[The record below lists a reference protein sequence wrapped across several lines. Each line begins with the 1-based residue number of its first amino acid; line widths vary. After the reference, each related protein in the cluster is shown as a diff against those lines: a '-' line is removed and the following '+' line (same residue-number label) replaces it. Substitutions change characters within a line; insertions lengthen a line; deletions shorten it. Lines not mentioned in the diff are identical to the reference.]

1 MSFLPWIQHCT
12 LINSLYY
19 LCCILPLMKQ
29 NFVALCYLVVVQNSC
44 LTENSG
50 IILKKK
56 YLFGVFLFCF
66 AVWVCLMVLNLYF
79 FLHDRLFFISCTTYF
94 KLNVSVFE
102 WVIVALWQ
110 IGDQSRQGVPR
121 LLSTVTQLGSDSSVT
136 LKGIQWVKKMDLWF
150 IKLFICIFYTFFLPL
165 LSLIYPFTLTYDL
178 L

>member
-1 MSFLPWIQHCT
+1 M
-12 LINSLYY
+12 LYLASNETK
-19 LCCILPLMKQ
+19 LCCFML
-29 NFVALCYLVVVQNSC
+29 SC
-44 LTENSG
+44 SG
-50 IILKKK
+50 PEQLFNWEFRNYFKKK
-56 YLFGVFLFCF
+56 VFIWCVLILFCS
-66 AVWVCLMVLNLYF
+66 VGVLSGFKLVF